1 MNYTRIYCGQ
11 NLEIGKV
18 LILIQNS
25 SKHLVNVLRK
35 KEGSLIELF
44 DGKGSSCT
52 AEIISSQK
60 KRVKVKL
67 VEELVFQDR
76 KGIKISLGQ
85 SLIKTEPFSFSIQK
99 ATELGVASM
108 SPLYTER
115 TVIKLKPNSTKSRKL
130 RWQSI
135 ATHACQQCGEN
146 WLPEINEIQ
155 RLEDW
160 AQAVKAKHKIVLYPN
175 AETKLSSLT
184 FDDSVAIAVGPE
196 GDFTDSEINLLTEKD
211 FLPVKLGERVLR
223 ADTAVISVVS
233 AIRAMCEEF

>member
-18 LILIQNS
+18 LILIQDS

-85 SLIKTEPFSFSIQK
+85 SLIKTEPFSFLIQK
-99 ATELGVASM
+99 ATELGVASI

-115 TVIKLKPNSTKSRKL
+115 TVIKLKSNSTKSRKA
-130 RWQSI
+130 RWKSI

-146 WLPEINEIQ
+146 WLPDINEIQ

>member
-1 MNYTRIYCGQ
+1 MNYTRIYCSQ
-11 NLEIGKV
+11 NLETGKV
-18 LILIQNS
+18 LTLLQDS
-25 SKHLVNVLRK
+25 SKHLAQVLRK

-44 DGKGSSCT
+44 DGKGSSYI

-60 KRVKVKL
+60 KKVKVKL
-67 VEELVFQDR
+67 VKEPFFQDR

-99 ATELGVASM
+99 ATELGVVSI

-115 TVIKLKPNSTKSRKL
+115 TIIKLKSNSTKSRKA

-135 ATHACQQCGEN
+135 AKHACQQCGEN

-155 RLEDW
+155 LLEDW
-160 AQAVKAKHKIVLYPN
+160 TKAVKAKHRIVLYPG

-184 FDDSVAIAVGPE
+184 FNDSVAIAIGPE
-196 GDFTDSEINLLTEKD
+196 GDFTDREIKQLTEKG

>member
-18 LILIQNS
+18 LILIQDS

-85 SLIKTEPFSFSIQK
+85 SLIKTEPFSLSIQK
-99 ATELGVASM
+99 ATELGVASI

-115 TVIKLKPNSTKSRKL
+115 TVIKLKSNSTKSRKA

-196 GDFTDSEINLLTEKD
+196 GDFTDSEINLLAEKD

>member
-1 MNYTRIYCGQ
+1 MNYTRIYCDQ

-18 LILIQNS
+18 LTLLQDS
-25 SKHLVNVLRK
+25 SKHLAQVLRK

-44 DGKGSSCT
+44 DGKGSSYT

-67 VEELVFQDR
+67 VEEPVFQDR

-85 SLIKTEPFSFSIQK
+85 SLIKKEPFSFSIQK
-99 ATELGVASM
+99 ATELGVVSI

-115 TVIKLKPNSTKSRKL
+115 TVIKLKSNSTKSRKA

-155 RLEDW
+155 PLEDW
-160 AQAVKAKHKIVLYPN
+160 TQAVNTKHKIVLYPG

-196 GDFTDSEINLLTEKD
+196 GDFTDSEIKLLTKKD

>member
-11 NLEIGKV
+11 NLETGKV
-18 LILIQNS
+18 LTLLQDS
-25 SKHLVNVLRK
+25 SKHLAQVLRK

-44 DGKGSSCT
+44 DGKGSSYT

-67 VEELVFQDR
+67 VEEPVFQDR

-99 ATELGVASM
+99 ATELGVVSI

-115 TVIKLKPNSTKSRKL
+115 TVIKLKSNSTKSRKA

-155 RLEDW
+155 PLEDW
-160 AQAVKAKHKIVLYPN
+160 TQTVNTKHKIVLYPG

-196 GDFTDSEINLLTEKD
+196 GDFTDSEIKLLTKKD

>member
-1 MNYTRIYCGQ
+1 MNYTRIYCSQ

-18 LILIQNS
+18 LTLLQDS
-25 SKHLVNVLRK
+25 SKHLAQVLRK

-44 DGKGSSCT
+44 DGKGSSYT

-67 VEELVFQDR
+67 VEEPVFQDR

-85 SLIKTEPFSFSIQK
+85 SLIKKEPFSFSIQK
-99 ATELGVASM
+99 ATELGVVSI

-115 TVIKLKPNSTKSRKL
+115 TVIKLKSNSTKSRKA

-155 RLEDW
+155 PLEDW
-160 AQAVKAKHKIVLYPN
+160 TQAVNAKHKIVLYPG

-196 GDFTDSEINLLTEKD
+196 GDFTDSEIKLLTKKD

>member
-18 LILIQNS
+18 LILIQDS

-99 ATELGVASM
+99 ATELGVASI

-115 TVIKLKPNSTKSRKL
+115 TVIKLKSNSTKSRKA

-146 WLPEINEIQ
+146 WLPDINEIQ

>member
-25 SKHLVNVLRK
+25 PKHLVNVLRK

-67 VEELVFQDR
+67 VEEAVFQDR

-115 TVIKLKPNSTKSRKL
+115 TVIKLKPNSTKSRKV

>member
-115 TVIKLKPNSTKSRKL
+115 TVIKLKSNSTKSRKA

-211 FLPVKLGERVLR
+211 F
-223 ADTAVISVVS
+223 
-233 AIRAMCEEF
+233 

>member
-18 LILIQNS
+18 LTLIHDS
-25 SKHLVNVLRK
+25 SKHLAQVLRK

-44 DGKGSSCT
+44 DGKGSSYT

-67 VEELVFQDR
+67 VEEPVFQDR

-85 SLIKTEPFSFSIQK
+85 SLIKKEPFSFSIQK
-99 ATELGVASM
+99 ATELGVVSI

-115 TVIKLKPNSTKSRKL
+115 TVIKLKSNSTKSRKA

-155 RLEDW
+155 PLEDW
-160 AQAVKAKHKIVLYPN
+160 
-175 AETKLSSLT
+175 T
-184 FDDSVAIAVGPE
+184 
-196 GDFTDSEINLLTEKD
+196 
-211 FLPVKLGERVLR
+211 
-223 ADTAVISVVS
+223 
-233 AIRAMCEEF
+233 

>member
-99 ATELGVASM
+99 ATELGVTSI

-115 TVIKLKPNSTKSRKL
+115 TVIKLKSNSTKSRKA

>member
-18 LILIQNS
+18 LTLIQDS

-67 VEELVFQDR
+67 VEEAVFQDR

-160 AQAVKAKHKIVLYPN
+160 AQAVKAEHKIVLYPN

>member
-11 NLEIGKV
+11 NLEIDKV

-44 DGKGSSCT
+44 DGKGSSYT

-99 ATELGVASM
+99 ATELGVVSI

-115 TVIKLKPNSTKSRKL
+115 TVIKLKSNSTKSRKA

>member
-99 ATELGVASM
+99 ATELGVASI

-115 TVIKLKPNSTKSRKL
+115 TVIKLNSNSIKSRKA

>member
-11 NLEIGKV
+11 NLETGEV
-18 LILIQNS
+18 LTLLQDS
-25 SKHLVNVLRK
+25 SKHLAQVLRK

-44 DGKGSSCT
+44 DGKGSSYT

-67 VEELVFQDR
+67 VEEPVFQDR

-85 SLIKTEPFSFSIQK
+85 SLIKKEPFSFSIQK
-99 ATELGVASM
+99 ATELGVVSI

-115 TVIKLKPNSTKSRKL
+115 TVIKLKSNSTKSRKA

-155 RLEDW
+155 PLEDW
-160 AQAVKAKHKIVLYPN
+160 TQAVNAKHKIVLYPG

-196 GDFTDSEINLLTEKD
+196 GDFTDSEIKLLTKKD

>member
-18 LILIQNS
+18 LILIQDS

>member
-11 NLEIGKV
+11 NLETGKV
-18 LILIQNS
+18 LTLLQDS
-25 SKHLVNVLRK
+25 SKHLAQVLRK

-44 DGKGSSCT
+44 DGKGSSYT
-52 AEIISSQK
+52 AEIISTQK

-67 VEELVFQDR
+67 VEEPVFQDR

-85 SLIKTEPFSFSIQK
+85 SLIKKEPFSFSIQK
-99 ATELGVASM
+99 ATELGVVSI

-115 TVIKLKPNSTKSRKL
+115 TVIKLKSNSTKSRKA

-155 RLEDW
+155 PLEDW
-160 AQAVKAKHKIVLYPN
+160 TQAVNAKHKIVLYPG

-184 FDDSVAIAVGPE
+184 FDDSVSIAVGPE
-196 GDFTDSEINLLTEKD
+196 GDFTDSEIKLLTKKD

-223 ADTAVISVVS
+223 AETAAISVVS

>member
-99 ATELGVASM
+99 ATELGVTSI

-115 TVIKLKPNSTKSRKL
+115 TVIKLKSNSTKSRKA

-146 WLPEINEIQ
+146 WLPGINEIQ

-160 AQAVKAKHKIVLYPN
+160 AQAVKAEHKIVLYPN

>member
-18 LILIQNS
+18 LTLLQDS
-25 SKHLVNVLRK
+25 SKHLAQVLRK

-44 DGKGSSCT
+44 DGKGSSYT

-67 VEELVFQDR
+67 VEEPVFQDR

-99 ATELGVASM
+99 ATELGVASI

-115 TVIKLKPNSTKSRKL
+115 TVIKLKSNSTKSRKA

-155 RLEDW
+155 PLEDW
-160 AQAVKAKHKIVLYPN
+160 TQAVNAKHKIVLYPG

-196 GDFTDSEINLLTEKD
+196 GDFTDSEIKLLTKKD

>member
-11 NLEIGKV
+11 NLETGKV
-18 LILIQNS
+18 LTLLQDS
-25 SKHLVNVLRK
+25 SKHLAQVLRK

-44 DGKGSSCT
+44 DGKGSSYT

-67 VEELVFQDR
+67 VDEPVFQDR

-99 ATELGVASM
+99 ATELGVVSI

-115 TVIKLKPNSTKSRKL
+115 TVIKLKSNSTKSRKA

-155 RLEDW
+155 PLEDW
-160 AQAVKAKHKIVLYPN
+160 TQAVNAKHKIVLYPG

-196 GDFTDSEINLLTEKD
+196 GDFTDSEIKLLTKKD

>member
-18 LILIQNS
+18 LTLIQDS

-99 ATELGVASM
+99 ATELGVISI

>member
-11 NLEIGKV
+11 NLETGKV
-18 LILIQNS
+18 LTLLQDS
-25 SKHLVNVLRK
+25 SKHLAQVLRK

-44 DGKGSSCT
+44 DGKGSSYT

-67 VEELVFQDR
+67 VEEQVFHDR

-85 SLIKTEPFSFSIQK
+85 SLIKKEPFSFSIQK
-99 ATELGVASM
+99 ATELGVVSI

-115 TVIKLKPNSTKSRKL
+115 TVIKLKSNSTKSRKA

-155 RLEDW
+155 PLEDW
-160 AQAVKAKHKIVLYPN
+160 TQAVNAKHKIVLYPG

-196 GDFTDSEINLLTEKD
+196 GDFTDSEIKLLTKKD

>member
-1 MNYTRIYCGQ
+1 MNYTRIYCSQ
-11 NLEIGKV
+11 NLETGKV
-18 LILIQNS
+18 LTLLQDS
-25 SKHLVNVLRK
+25 SKHLAQVLRK

-44 DGKGSSCT
+44 DGKGSSYT

-67 VEELVFQDR
+67 VEEPVFQDR

-85 SLIKTEPFSFSIQK
+85 SLIKKEPFSFSIQK
-99 ATELGVASM
+99 ATELGVVSI

-115 TVIKLKPNSTKSRKL
+115 TVIKLKSNSTKSRKA

-155 RLEDW
+155 PLEDW
-160 AQAVKAKHKIVLYPN
+160 TQAVNAKHKIVLYPG

-196 GDFTDSEINLLTEKD
+196 GDFTDSEIKLLTKKD

-223 ADTAVISVVS
+223 ADTAVISGVS

>member
-18 LILIQNS
+18 LILIQDS

-99 ATELGVASM
+99 ATELGVTSI

-115 TVIKLKPNSTKSRKL
+115 TVIKLKSNSTKSRKA

-146 WLPEINEIQ
+146 WLPDINEIQ

>member
-18 LILIQNS
+18 LILIQDS

-99 ATELGVASM
+99 ATELGVASI

-115 TVIKLKPNSTKSRKL
+115 TVIKLKSNSTKSRKA

-155 RLEDW
+155 QLEDW
-160 AQAVKAKHKIVLYPN
+160 AQAVKAEHKIVLYPN

>member
-18 LILIQNS
+18 LTLLQDS
-25 SKHLVNVLRK
+25 SKHLAQVLRK

-44 DGKGSSCT
+44 DGKGSSYT

-67 VEELVFQDR
+67 VEEPVFQDR

-85 SLIKTEPFSFSIQK
+85 SLIKKEPFSFSIQK
-99 ATELGVASM
+99 ATELGVVSI

-115 TVIKLKPNSTKSRKL
+115 TVIKLKSNSTKSRKA

-155 RLEDW
+155 PLEDW
-160 AQAVKAKHKIVLYPN
+160 TQAVNAKHKIVLYPG

-196 GDFTDSEINLLTEKD
+196 GDFTDSEIKLLTKKD

>member
-11 NLEIGKV
+11 NLEIDKV

-99 ATELGVASM
+99 ATELGVTSI

-115 TVIKLKPNSTKSRKL
+115 TVIKLKSNSTKSRKA

-146 WLPEINEIQ
+146 WLPGINEIQ

>member
-11 NLEIGKV
+11 NLEIDKV

-99 ATELGVASM
+99 ATELGVTSI

-115 TVIKLKPNSTKSRKL
+115 TVIKLKPNSTKSRKA

>member
-11 NLEIGKV
+11 NLETGKV
-18 LILIQNS
+18 LTLLQDS
-25 SKHLVNVLRK
+25 SKHLAQVLRK

-44 DGKGSSCT
+44 DGKGSSYT

-67 VEELVFQDR
+67 VEEPVFQDR

-85 SLIKTEPFSFSIQK
+85 SLIKKEPFSFSIQK
-99 ATELGVASM
+99 ATELGVVSI

-115 TVIKLKPNSTKSRKL
+115 TVIKLKSNSTKSRKA

-135 ATHACQQCGEN
+135 AIHACQQCGEN

-155 RLEDW
+155 PLEDW
-160 AQAVKAKHKIVLYPN
+160 TQAVNAKHKIVLYPG

-184 FDDSVAIAVGPE
+184 FDDSVAIAIGPE
-196 GDFTDSEINLLTEKD
+196 GDFTDSEIKLLTKKD

>member
-18 LILIQNS
+18 LTLLQDS
-25 SKHLVNVLRK
+25 SKHLAQVLRK

-44 DGKGSSCT
+44 DGKGSSYT

-67 VEELVFQDR
+67 VEEPVFQDR

-99 ATELGVASM
+99 ATELGVVSI

-115 TVIKLKPNSTKSRKL
+115 TVIKLKSNSTKSRKA

-160 AQAVKAKHKIVLYPN
+160 TQTVKAKHKIVLYPG

-196 GDFTDSEINLLTEKD
+196 GDFTDSEIKLLTKKD

>member
-115 TVIKLKPNSTKSRKL
+115 TVIKLKPNSTKSRKV

>member
-99 ATELGVASM
+99 ATELGVASI

-115 TVIKLKPNSTKSRKL
+115 TVIKLNSNSTKSRKA

>member
-1 MNYTRIYCGQ
+1 MNYTRIYCDQ

-18 LILIQNS
+18 LTLLQDS
-25 SKHLVNVLRK
+25 SKHLAQVLRK

-44 DGKGSSCT
+44 DGKGSSYT

-67 VEELVFQDR
+67 VEEPVFQDR

-85 SLIKTEPFSFSIQK
+85 SLIKKEPFSFSIQK
-99 ATELGVASM
+99 ATELGVVSI

-115 TVIKLKPNSTKSRKL
+115 TVIKLKSNSTKSRKA

-155 RLEDW
+155 PLEDW
-160 AQAVKAKHKIVLYPN
+160 TQAVNAKHKIVLYPG

-184 FDDSVAIAVGPE
+184 FNDSVAIAVGPE
-196 GDFTDSEINLLTEKD
+196 GDFTDSEIKLLTKKD

>member
-18 LILIQNS
+18 LTLIQDS
-25 SKHLVNVLRK
+25 SKHLVHVLRK

-67 VEELVFQDR
+67 VEEAVFQDR

-99 ATELGVASM
+99 ATELGVASI

-115 TVIKLKPNSTKSRKL
+115 TVIKLKSNSTKSRKA

-146 WLPEINEIQ
+146 WLPDINEIQ

-160 AQAVKAKHKIVLYPN
+160 AQAVKTKHKIVLYPN

-196 GDFTDSEINLLTEKD
+196 GDFTDREINLLTEKD

>member
-99 ATELGVASM
+99 ATELGVTSI

-115 TVIKLKPNSTKSRKL
+115 TVIKLKSNSTKSRKA

-146 WLPEINEIQ
+146 WLPDINEIQ

>member
-18 LILIQNS
+18 LTLLQDS
-25 SKHLVNVLRK
+25 SKHLAQVLRK

-44 DGKGSSCT
+44 DGKGSSYT

-67 VEELVFQDR
+67 VEEPVFQHR

-85 SLIKTEPFSFSIQK
+85 SLIKKEPFSFSIQK
-99 ATELGVASM
+99 ATELGVVSI

-115 TVIKLKPNSTKSRKL
+115 TVIKLKSNSTKSRKA

-155 RLEDW
+155 PLEDW
-160 AQAVKAKHKIVLYPN
+160 TQAVNAKHKIVLYPG

-196 GDFTDSEINLLTEKD
+196 GDFTDSEIKLLTKKD

>member
-1 MNYTRIYCGQ
+1 MNYTRIYCSQ
-11 NLEIGKV
+11 NLETGKV
-18 LILIQNS
+18 LTLLQDS
-25 SKHLVNVLRK
+25 SKHLAQVLRK

-44 DGKGSSCT
+44 DGKGSSYT

-67 VEELVFQDR
+67 VEEPVFQDR

-85 SLIKTEPFSFSIQK
+85 SLIKKEPFSFSIQK
-99 ATELGVASM
+99 ATELGVVSI

-115 TVIKLKPNSTKSRKL
+115 TVIKLKSNSTKSRKA

-155 RLEDW
+155 PLEDW
-160 AQAVKAKHKIVLYPN
+160 TQAVNAKHKIVLYPG

-196 GDFTDSEINLLTEKD
+196 GDFTDSEIKLLTKKD
-211 FLPVKLGERVLR
+211 FLPVKLGERILR

>member
-11 NLEIGKV
+11 NLETGKV
-18 LILIQNS
+18 LTLLQDS
-25 SKHLVNVLRK
+25 SKHLAQVLRK

-44 DGKGSSCT
+44 DGKGSSYT

-67 VEELVFQDR
+67 VEEPVFQDR

-85 SLIKTEPFSFSIQK
+85 SLIKKEPFSFSIQK
-99 ATELGVASM
+99 ATELGVVSI
-108 SPLYTER
+108 SPLYTAR
-115 TVIKLKPNSTKSRKL
+115 TVIKLKSNSTKSRKA

-135 ATHACQQCGEN
+135 ATHSCQQCGEN

-155 RLEDW
+155 PLEDW
-160 AQAVKAKHKIVLYPN
+160 TQAVNAKHKIVLYPG

-196 GDFTDSEINLLTEKD
+196 GDFTDSEIKLLTKKD

>member
-11 NLEIGKV
+11 NLETGKV
-18 LILIQNS
+18 LTLLQDS
-25 SKHLVNVLRK
+25 SKHLAQVLRK

-44 DGKGSSCT
+44 DGKGSSYT

-67 VEELVFQDR
+67 VEEPVFQDR

-85 SLIKTEPFSFSIQK
+85 SLIKKEPFSFSIQK
-99 ATELGVASM
+99 ATELGVVSI

-115 TVIKLKPNSTKSRKL
+115 TVIKLKSNSTKSRKA

-155 RLEDW
+155 PLEDW
-160 AQAVKAKHKIVLYPN
+160 TQAVNAKHKIVLYPG

-196 GDFTDSEINLLTEKD
+196 GDFTDSEIKLLTKKD